1 MKYMMLKKPEQDA
14 LLAELE
20 NMPEILSATFGRLSS
35 TEAATSGPE
44 ETFSPVEHCWHLA
57 DLEREGFSIR
67 IHRLMSEP
75 NPSLP
80 DFEGDKVARER
91 CYKTRSLAAGIT
103 AFRDARRDNLAAL
116 RDVDPEQWT
125 RQGTQEG
132 LGSISLC
139 DIPTMMAEHDEAHR
153 REIDAWFVAKNQ

>member
-20 NMPEILSATFGRLSS
+20 NMPEILSAAFGRLSS

-57 DLEREGFSIR
+57 DLERDGFSIR
-67 IHRLMSEP
+67 IQRLMSEP

-80 DFEGDKVARER
+80 DFEGDKVVRER

-116 RDVDPEQWT
+116 LDVDPEQWT
-125 RQGTQEG
+125 RKGTQEG
-132 LGSISLC
+132 VGSISLC
-139 DIPTMMAEHDEAHR
+139 DIPTMMAEHDEEHR
-153 REIDAWFVAKNQ
+153 RDIDAWFVAKNQ